1 MRLYSSVLPLSILA
15 ALLLSMPPQGLT
27 AQTAD
32 LLDGCEASGSK
43 ASSSTSISDD
53 GDERRWRI
61 SWSNDRCSIE
71 MRAQGKFE
79 IEPDLS
85 DVRSMERGAFLEID
99 VRREGDRRRY
109 EVSRNGDALERH
121 YTVNRAEQ
129 PIDDE
134 ARRWIAAMMLEL
146 ERRSGF
152 AAPTRVGDM
161 LRRGGPEAV
170 MDEVAR
176 MSSDHVQAR
185 YLSVLLDSARLDE
198 PQVRRAIALSAD
210 ELQSDHQQAKFL
222 ASLGSRGYVTNAV
235 ASDFVRATGSINSD
249 HQKGSALAAV
259 LTLRDLPPA
268 VVGEL
273 LRAARTISSDHER
286 AKLLIA
292 TADAHGFPDGVAR
305 DAYLEAAAGIGSD
318 HQKQRV
324 LSRLSKT
331 DLSNEQLIALLGV
344 AKSIGSDHQLAEL
357 LVGISR
363 DRTLDGAARDAY
375 LAATEKIGSDHQR
388 RRALTALLGR
398 STRGT
403 L

>member
-1 MRLYSSVLPLSILA
+1 MRFPVHAIPHCLLFAVFLFGTSA
-15 ALLLSMPPQGLT
+15 AAQSTGLFEECDT
-27 AQTAD
+27 
-32 LLDGCEASGSK
+32 SGSK
-43 ASSSTSISDD
+43 ATSSTSITEDD
-53 GDERRWRI
+53 DDRRWRI
-61 SWSNDRCSIE
+61 SWSNDRCTIE

-79 IEPDLS
+79 LEPDLS

-109 EVSRNGDALERH
+109 EVSREGASLERH

-152 AAPTRVGDM
+152 AAPARVGGM
-161 LRRGGPEAV
+161 LRSGGPNAV

-198 PQVRRAIALSAD
+198 TQVRRAIALSAD
-210 ELQSDHQQAKFL
+210 ELESDHQQAKFL
-222 ASLGSRGYVTNAV
+222 ASLGSRGYVTTAV
-235 ASDFVRATGSINSD
+235 ASDFVKASRSINSD

-273 LRAARTISSDHER
+273 LSASRTISSDHER

-305 DAYLEAAAGIGSD
+305 NAYLEAAAGIGSD
-318 HQKQRV
+318 HQKRSV
-324 LSRLSKT
+324 LSRLAKT
-331 DLSNEQLIALLGV
+331 DLSNEQLIALLDV
-344 AKSIGSDHQLAEL
+344 AKSISSDHQLAEL
-357 LVGISR
+357 LVEIST